1 MAVPCDLCLDVS
13 STSSVLFTLF
23 SKCLLMFIIITHLCG
38 IHGIYRRAIPGIG
51 VQLWR
56 LLGHATYECNLQ
68 DKIVLI
74 NVSAACHI
82 IIIPPQKTKEE
93 AEVITDVP
101 YCGIN
106 LGYVGQ
112 WERSVIVM
120 CKGTLKDKCCSNV
133 HLLFSFG
140 IGKDK

>member
-1 MAVPCDLCLDVS
+1 
-13 STSSVLFTLF
+13 
-23 SKCLLMFIIITHLCG
+23 
-38 IHGIYRRAIPGIG
+38 
-51 VQLWR
+51 
-56 LLGHATYECNLQ
+56 LQ

-82 IIIPPQKTKEE
+82 IIIPPQKKREE
-93 AEVITDVP
+93 AEVTTDVP

-120 CKGTLKDKCCSNV
+120 WKGTLKDKCCSNV
-133 HLLFSFG
+133 HLLSSFG